1 MSSIKKEK
9 YLYERY
15 SASLLAVCQRYLG
28 DRQQAEDV
36 LHDSFIKIFQS
47 LDSFEYRSE
56 AALFGWMRSITV
68 HKCLDVLRARR
79 RGPVP
84 LDEGM
89 DIPEESGPPADK
101 VRRIP
106 QEVLLKLIGELP
118 EGYRTIFN
126 LFCMEGWS
134 HAQIAEKLGIKEKT
148 SSSQYFRARALLAKK
163 IKDHLK
169 DEYED

>member
-15 SASLLAVCQRYLG
+15 SASLLAVCQRYIG
-28 DRQQAEDV
+28 DMEQAEDV
-36 LHDSFIKIFQS
+36 LHDSFIKIFQN
-47 LDSFEYRSE
+47 LDGFEYRGE

-68 HKCLDVLRARR
+68 HKCLDYLRAKK

-89 DIPEESGPPADK
+89 DIPVEDGPPEEGVRK
-101 VRRIP
+101 VP
-106 QEVLLKLIGELP
+106 QEVLLRLIGELP

-126 LFCMEGWS
+126 LFCLEGYS
-134 HAQIAEKLGIKEKT
+134 HAQIAQMLGIKEKT

-169 DEYED
+169 DEQQD